1 MKISGIILFV
11 LILFLGC
18 QGTFKQKEEESAK
31 EKTVQFRNLDG
42 EPVDLASFKG
52 RRILVN
58 YWATWCAPCR
68 MEFPSLQSAQEIL
81 ENENY
86 VFLFPSPDDVEKI
99 LEFRQKE
106 NYPFEFLTMEGSL
119 EEMKVRGLPSTV
131 IYDTEGKEH
140 YRLLGAHKWDNE
152 DVIYMLKQVP

>member
-1 MKISGIILFV
+1 MKLK
-11 LILFLGC
+11 L
-18 QGTFKQKEEESAK
+18 QKIQLSDRERSI
-31 EKTVQFRNLDG
+31 G
-42 EPVDLASFKG
+42 
-52 RRILVN
+52 ILVLLLLFF
-58 YWATWCAPCR
+58 A
-68 MEFPSLQSAQEIL
+68 I
-81 ENENY
+81 NY